1 MITLT
6 ISSSLPQFTQFLLER
21 CGIEGNILTVDEAR
35 AAARHGSTW
44 NDVVGVW
51 KKRCPLEPEDESFV
65 KLRTTLQA
73 LKKESPAAAPPAE
86 PKAPPSPG
94 TQRKLDELDDL
105 GPAGMP
111 NMLDEAKG
119 LRRQFVPNE
128 NGEKGPDGKT
138 GVWMAPAFGFGLRRA
153 AREPRAYH
161 AGCCGQLL
169 ATYLL
174 TSPALG
180 RR

>member
-44 NDVVGVW
+44 N
-51 KKRCPLEPEDESFV
+51 
-65 KLRTTLQA
+65 
-73 LKKESPAAAPPAE
+73 
-86 PKAPPSPG
+86 
-94 TQRKLDELDDL
+94 
-105 GPAGMP
+105 
-111 NMLDEAKG
+111 
-119 LRRQFVPNE
+119 
-128 NGEKGPDGKT
+128 
-138 GVWMAPAFGFGLRRA
+138 
-153 AREPRAYH
+153 
-161 AGCCGQLL
+161 CCGQLL

-174 TSPALG
+174 TSPAPG

>member
-65 KLRTTLQA
+65 KLLTTSPRSRRA
-73 LKKESPAAAPPAE
+73 KEGVARGSAAGGAEGAAAAGHAAE
-86 PKAPPSPG
+86 VGRAQQP
-94 TQRKLDELDDL
+94 R
-105 GPAGMP
+105 
-111 NMLDEAKG
+111 
-119 LRRQFVPNE
+119 
-128 NGEKGPDGKT
+128 T
-138 GVWMAPAFGFGLRRA
+138 GW
-153 AREPRAYH
+153 H
-161 AGCCGQLL
+161 AQH
-169 ATYLL
+169 A
-174 TSPALG
+174 
-180 RR
+180 

>member
-1 MITLT
+1 MSTRQRLATDMITLT

-94 TQRKLDELDDL
+94 TSRARSGSWTSSAASDRLACPTCLMRPKGAAPSVRPEREWRE
-105 GPAGMP
+105 GP
-111 NMLDEAKG
+111 
-119 LRRQFVPNE
+119 
-128 NGEKGPDGKT
+128 
-138 GVWMAPAFGFGLRRA
+138 
-153 AREPRAYH
+153 
-161 AGCCGQLL
+161 
-169 ATYLL
+169 
-174 TSPALG
+174 G
-180 RR
+180 R

>member
-73 LKKESPAAAPPAE
+73 LKKESPAA
-86 PKAPPSPG
+86 SPFSN
-94 TQRKLDELDDL
+94 LSDL
-105 GPAGMP
+105 KTTNKSGM
-111 NMLDEAKG
+111 
-119 LRRQFVPNE
+119 
-128 NGEKGPDGKT
+128 
-138 GVWMAPAFGFGLRRA
+138 
-153 AREPRAYH
+153 
-161 AGCCGQLL
+161 
-169 ATYLL
+169 
-174 TSPALG
+174 
-180 RR
+180 